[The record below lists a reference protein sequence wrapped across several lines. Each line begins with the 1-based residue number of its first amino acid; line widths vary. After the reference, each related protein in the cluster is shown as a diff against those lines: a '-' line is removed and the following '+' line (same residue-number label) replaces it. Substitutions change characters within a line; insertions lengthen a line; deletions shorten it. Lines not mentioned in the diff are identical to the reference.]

1 MSKEKTSFGQSDIV
15 RLSDEDAAT
24 ELLERAVTGL
34 WEVVNELTR
43 FRRTTRQNYRVTIF
57 GSARLK
63 PGTPAYDGVKQLAAE
78 LTKMGCD
85 IISGGG
91 PGLMQAAN
99 EGAQS
104 IEKATHRSVGI
115 RVELPFEQE
124 ELLERAVTGLWEVVN
139 DLTRFRRTTR
149 QNYRVTIFGSARL
162 KSGTPP
168 YDGVKQLAAELTKM
182 GCDIISGGGPGL
194 MQAANE
200 GAQSIEKATHRSV
213 GIRVE
218 LPFEQEINPFVGQ
231 AYEHRTFFSRLHHF
245 MIISDAFV
253 VVPGGIGTL
262 LELSLA
268 WQLLQ
273 VRKLYNT
280 PLILVGKM
288 WAELVEWSRRS
299 MLQKGNEL
307 ASEIDFTIPHCVNTI
322 DECRRAHP
330 RKPRRLARRA
340 EDDVDSRSLIR
351 GLR

>member
-1 MSKEKTSFGQSDIV
+1 MSKKKNSFGQSDIV
-15 RLSDEDAAT
+15 RLSDEDAAVD
-24 ELLERAVTGL
+24 LLEHAVTGL

-63 PGTPAYDGVKQLAAE
+63 PATPAYDAVKKLAAE

-99 EGAQS
+99 EGAHS
-104 IEKATHRSVGI
+104 IEKAMHRSIGI

-124 ELLERAVTGLWEVVN
+124 V
-139 DLTRFRRTTR
+139 
-149 QNYRVTIFGSARL
+149 
-162 KSGTPP
+162 
-168 YDGVKQLAAELTKM
+168 
-182 GCDIISGGGPGL
+182 
-194 MQAANE
+194 
-200 GAQSIEKATHRSV
+200 
-213 GIRVE
+213 
-218 LPFEQEINPFVGQ
+218 NPFVGH

-245 MIISDAFV
+245 MIVSDAFI

-262 LELSLA
+262 LEMSLA

-280 PLILVGKM
+280 PLIVVGKM
-288 WAELVEWSRRS
+288 WAELVEWGRRS
-299 MLQKGNEL
+299 MLRKGNEL

-322 DECRRAHP
+322 DECVA
-330 RKPRRLARRA
+330 
-340 EDDVDSRSLIR
+340 LIR
-351 GLR
+351 ENRTAWLASQTVK

>member
-1 MSKEKTSFGQSDIV
+1 MSKQKSSFGQSDIV
-15 RLSDEDAAT
+15 RLSDEDAT
-24 ELLERAVTGL
+24 TSLVERAVTGL

-43 FRRTTRQNYRVTIF
+43 LRRTTRQNYRVTIF

-63 PGTPAYDGVKQLAAE
+63 PGTPAYNAVKKLAAE

-99 EGAQS
+99 EGALS
-104 IEKATHRSVGI
+104 IGA
-115 RVELPFEQE
+115 
-124 ELLERAVTGLWEVVN
+124 
-139 DLTRFRRTTR
+139 
-149 QNYRVTIFGSARL
+149 
-162 KSGTPP
+162 
-168 YDGVKQLAAELTKM
+168 
-182 GCDIISGGGPGL
+182 GPR
-194 MQAANE
+194 
-200 GAQSIEKATHRSV
+200 KRSV

-280 PLILVGKM
+280 PLIVVGKM
-288 WAELVEWSRRS
+288 WAELVEWGRRS
-299 MLQKGNEL
+299 MLRKGNEL
-307 ASEIDFTIPHCVNTI
+307 ASEIDFTIPRCVNTI
-322 DECRRAHP
+322 EETVALVRENRAAW
-330 RKPRRLARRA
+330 LAA
-340 EDDVDSRSLIR
+340 QTAKVSAGASTT
-351 GLR
+351 

>member
-1 MSKEKTSFGQSDIV
+1 MSNQKSSFGQSDSV
-15 RLSDEDAAT
+15 RLSDEDAT
-24 ELLERAVTGL
+24 TAVVEHAVKGL

-43 FRRTTRQNYRVTIF
+43 LRRTMRQNYRVTIF

-63 PGTPAYDGVKQLAAE
+63 PATPAYNSVKKLAAE

-99 EGAQS
+99 EGALS
-104 IEKATHRSVGI
+104 VEPKALKRSVGI

-124 ELLERAVTGLWEVVN
+124 V
-139 DLTRFRRTTR
+139 
-149 QNYRVTIFGSARL
+149 
-162 KSGTPP
+162 
-168 YDGVKQLAAELTKM
+168 
-182 GCDIISGGGPGL
+182 
-194 MQAANE
+194 
-200 GAQSIEKATHRSV
+200 
-213 GIRVE
+213 
-218 LPFEQEINPFVGQ
+218 NPFVGQ

-280 PLILVGKM
+280 PLILIGKM
-288 WAELVEWSRRS
+288 WAGLVDWGRQT
-299 MLQKGNEL
+299 MLRKGNEL

-322 DECRRAHP
+322 DEC
-330 RKPRRLARRA
+330 LA
-340 EDDVDSRSLIR
+340 LIR
-351 GLR
+351 ENRAAWLATQRKT